1 MRRLLPA
8 LALLA
13 SCSGGRRIEQ
23 PAIVTLFGPEA
34 RIETWEAEAAEGNH
48 LHPGG
53 GSACRE
59 MEGLLKADSRTSAG
73 PGARA
78 RAGTVQDILE
88 DAVTRLHGPACGG
101 PGRLALALR
110 RYAPGAERCDEA
122 IVVTVPALSED
133 EESRTFAPSDVTAGR
148 YRPPTALRAG
158 LEHGRV
164 GVRRL
169 GPRKYDFEIFLILR
183 FPAPS
188 RAPLQVVARVEATV
202 PPRRAALESLRE

>member
-23 PAIVTLFGPEA
+23 PAVVTLFGPEA
-34 RIETWEAEAAEGNH
+34 RLETWEAEAAEGNH
-48 LHPGG
+48 LHPGES
-53 GSACRE
+53 SACRE
-59 MEGLLKADSRTSAG
+59 MEGLLKADSRTSAD
-73 PGARA
+73 PRARA
-78 RAGTVQDILE
+78 RAGAVQDILE

-122 IVVTVPALSED
+122 IIVTVPALSED
-133 EESRTFAPSDVTAGR
+133 EEIRTFAAPDVTASR
-148 YRPPTALRAG
+148 HRPPAARRAG
-158 LEHGRV
+158 LERGRV

-169 GPRKYDFEIFLILR
+169 GPRRYEFEIFLVLR
-183 FPAPS
+183 SPAPS
-188 RAPLQVVARVEATV
+188 WAPLQVVARVEATA
-202 PPRRAALESLRE
+202 PPGRAALESLRE